1 MIHGSTKLKVKN
13 YVAECT
19 HRQQYTV
26 RSAFPLKKR
35 KYAHE
40 AKKAGE
46 NKQVQNNLLCT
57 VRTGISSKSDG
68 MVNTAAAPLS
78 GSRSGERKNTAWGDC
93 IRERRNLLTECFYH
107 HHAIEHRS

>member
-1 MIHGSTKLKVKN
+1 MMSDENVDEVKN

-26 RSAFPLKKR
+26 RSSSPIKKR

-46 NKQVQNNLLCT
+46 NKQLQNNLLCI
-57 VRTGISSKSDG
+57 VPSGISSKSDG
-68 MVNTAAAPLS
+68 MFHTAAAPLS
-78 GSRSGERKNTAWGDC
+78 GSRSGERKYTA
-93 IRERRNLLTECFYH
+93 
-107 HHAIEHRS
+107 